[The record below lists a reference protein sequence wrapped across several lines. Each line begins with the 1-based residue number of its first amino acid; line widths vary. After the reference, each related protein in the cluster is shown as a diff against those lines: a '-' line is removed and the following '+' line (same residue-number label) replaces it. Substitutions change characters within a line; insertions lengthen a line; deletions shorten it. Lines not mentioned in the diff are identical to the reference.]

1 MQQHASASDHNAPFG
16 CTVARYAQVFYHS
29 VAPPHL
35 SHKHEKAHYFFS
47 FSPSTRAHF
56 KPLVYCSPWVAPGEA
71 VCVKVDWTMANE
83 LTLVGINDMYTK
95 IGRPGVA
102 NKDRVWLAVDHTVD
116 PRNYQ

>member
-1 MQQHASASDHNAPFG
+1 VLVTFLFIA
-16 CTVARYAQVFYHS
+16 
-29 VAPPHL
+29 L
-35 SHKHEKAHYFFS
+35 SSYLCIS
-47 FSPSTRAHF
+47 
-56 KPLVYCSPWVAPGEA
+56 YNIYSPWVQPGEA

-102 NKDRVWLAVDHTVD
+102 QKERVWLAVDHTVD